1 MGVIQF
7 CSGVYLFSVLK
18 KMKRFYWGIILFV
31 LPIVVFFGGAELAI
45 RSQPNIYKYKKAWMD
60 QHAEEVETLIIGN
73 SFALGGV
80 IPDSIGKNSF
90 NLAFGGEPLI
100 YDHFLFFKWTDYYK
114 HLKTFIHFIDYKSFY
129 EGSYG
134 LSSFT
139 KDDIQE
145 TTYKIY
151 MGSKR
156 HSDFSFYSLE
166 SRHFKVVSEKL
177 RRKLSEDY
185 DFTENY
191 RGWQPSSP
199 FSEKLAETF
208 DRENKK
214 YARKQ
219 TVPSYEKANENIRMV
234 EEEAEWCQS
243 HGVRFVLVFPPFWK
257 KFNSLLSKRQIAKNK
272 ELIEDVKRRY
282 SITFLD
288 YREDD
293 RFVETDFN
301 DRRHL
306 TVCGAKKFSGILARD
321 LKIRK

>member
-1 MGVIQF
+1 M
-7 CSGVYLFSVLK
+7 
-18 KMKRFYWGIILFV
+18 FV
-31 LPIVVFFGGAELAI
+31 LPIVTFLGGAEFFSRRI
-45 RSQPNIYKYKKAWMD
+45 PNIYKYKKAWMD
-60 QHAEEVETLIIGN
+60 EHAEEVETLIVGN
-73 SFALGGV
+73 SYAMGGC
-80 IPDSIGKNSF
+80 IPDSLGKNSY
-90 NLAFGGEPLI
+90 NLAFSGEPLI
-100 YDHFLFFKWTDYYK
+100 YDHFLFFKWSDNYK
-114 HLKTFIHFIDYKSFY
+114 QLKTLIHFIDYKSFY

-177 RRKLSEDY
+177 RRKLSGDY

-199 FSEKLAETF
+199 FSEKLVATF

-214 YARKQ
+214 YARIQ
-219 TVPSYEKANENIRMV
+219 TVPSYERANENIRLV
-234 EEEAEWCQS
+234 EEEVEWCQT
-243 HGVRFVLVFPPFWK
+243 HGVRFVLVFPPHWK
-257 KFNSLLSKRQIAKNK
+257 TFNCLLSKQQVAKNK
-272 ELIEDVKRRY
+272 ELIENLRCRY
-282 SITFLD
+282 PITFLD
-288 YREDD
+288 YREDE

-301 DRRHL
+301 DRMHL
-306 TVCGAKKFSGILARD
+306 TVSGAKKYSRILARE
-321 LKIRK
+321 LKTQE